1 MKRLAFE
8 FVPFNSTGTGA
19 LRFPIDAWRV
29 TFCFV
34 AVGLNSYDGALLDNS
49 SSSSSGVSIITVGGV
64 IIDGEP
70 VPIDQTLLL
79 GINDAKTAGFMV
91 LERFVDA

>member
-8 FVPFNSTGTGA
+8 FVSFTSMGSGNFRYPV
-19 LRFPIDAWRV
+19 DAWRV
-29 TFCFV
+29 TFCFL
-34 AVGLNSYDGALLDNS
+34 AIGANSYDGAVLDNS
-49 SSSSSGVSIITVGGV
+49 SASNTGVSIVTVGGV

-79 GINDAKTAGFMV
+79 GIGDQKAAGFMV
-91 LERFVDA
+91 LERFVNA